1 VTNTERTSISVID
14 EYIRTCPESIRA
26 TLQLLKN
33 IISQEAPGAIEKI
46 SYGMPTFYL
55 KENLVHFAVAKRHI
69 GFYPTP
75 SGVTAFE
82 SELGAYKHSKGAI
95 QFPLDKP
102 LPEDLIRRI
111 VGFRVREVVE
121 KHLQGRE

>member
-1 VTNTERTSISVID
+1 MIDTEKTSTSVID
-14 EYIRTCPESIRA
+14 KYIRACPESVRA

-33 IISQEAPGAIEKI
+33 MISREAPGAIEKI
-46 SYGMPTFYL
+46 SYGMPTFHL
-55 KENLVHFAVAKRHI
+55 QENLVHFAAAKRHI

-75 SGVTAFE
+75 SGITAFE

-111 VGFRVREVVE
+111 VRFRVREVVE
-121 KHLQGRE
+121 KHLQVRE

>member
-55 KENLVHFAVAKRHI
+55 KENLVHFAAAKRHI

-75 SGVTAFE
+75 SGVTVFK